1 MTNTTPVRRPRR
13 KRRTP
18 WAQYIVLL
26 LIALWAVTVTIF
38 IALFAVKY
46 GVTFSAYKQLQ
57 EENEVLTRA
66 YIDAGHQ
73 IEALQEQVA
82 ELSSYVPEH
91 STTDETEVSSETTT
105 PPEEQVSDDM
115 IIDMDYSY
123 LFTNEKER
131 DYVERVVMQEAG
143 NQPFDDIVAVAQ
155 CILNTS
161 LAKNCTA
168 YQTVTAKDQYAPPY
182 TKGDPT
188 EEVLKAVSYVF
199 DLGQTSLSE
208 PVRYFYSTKYDY
220 YSSWHETSPNLEY
233 VCTIAD
239 HKFFKIKGT

>member
-13 KRRTP
+13 KRQTP
-18 WAQYIVLL
+18 WAQYLVLL
-26 LIALWAVTVTIF
+26 LIVLWAVTVTIF

-46 GVTFSAYKQLQ
+46 GVTLNAYKQLQ
-57 EENEVLTRA
+57 EENEVLTQA

-73 IEALQEQVA
+73 IDALQEQIA
-82 ELSSYVPEH
+82 ELSSYVSEH
-91 STTDETEVSSETTT
+91 STTDETKDSSETTT
-105 PPEEQVSDDM
+105 PPEEQVSNDM
-115 IIDMDYSY
+115 IQDMDYSY
-123 LFTNEKER
+123 LFTTEKER

-143 NQPFDDIVAVAQ
+143 NQPFEGIVAVAQ
-155 CILNTS
+155 CVLNTS
-161 LAKNCTA
+161 LANNCTA
-168 YQTVTAKDQYAPPY
+168 YKTVTEKDQYAPPY

-199 DLGQTSLSE
+199 DLGQTSVSE

-220 YSSWHETSPNLEY
+220 YSKWHETSPNLEY

>member
-57 EENEVLTRA
+57 DENEVLTRA

-105 PPEEQVSDDM
+105 PPEEQVSNDM
-115 IIDMDYSY
+115 IKDMDYSY
-123 LFTNEKER
+123 LFTDEKER

-143 NQPFDDIVAVAQ
+143 NQPFDGIVAVAQ

-161 LAKNCTA
+161 LTNNCTA

>member
-26 LIALWAVTVTIF
+26 LITLWAVTVTIF

-46 GVTFSAYKQLQ
+46 GVTLNTYKQLQ
-57 EENEVLTRA
+57 EENEALTQA
-66 YIDAGHQ
+66 YIDAGYQ
-73 IEALQEQVA
+73 IDALQEHIA
-82 ELSSYVPEH
+82 ELSSYVPEY
-91 STTDETEVSSETTT
+91 STSDETGDSNETTT

-115 IIDMDYSY
+115 IIDTDYSY
-123 LFTNEKER
+123 LFTTEKER

-143 NQPFDDIVAVAQ
+143 NQPFEGIVAVAQ

-168 YQTVTAKDQYAPPY
+168 YKTVTEKAQYAPPY

-188 EEVLKAVSYVF
+188 EEVLKAVSSVF
-199 DLGQTSLSE
+199 DLGQVSIHE
-208 PVRYFYSTKYDY
+208 PVRYFYSTKSDY